1 MAKRL
6 TRKQIKKE
14 DAVKS
19 AILKFWENFQTH
31 PIRFTSIIV
40 LLAGIILISVAWIN
54 YSNHKYEYPE
64 ELISQALNEFN
75 SSSEQENSP
84 FSQDSFL
91 SLSPLTNS
99 AAINKLNIIIR
110 DFPNT
115 LYAQKALYYL
125 GIAQLKNNKYDEAI
139 MNFQKSLKISKDKTI
154 NDLSKFAL
162 SMALVKKQD
171 FEGAKSII
179 KELINDQSSYI
190 PKDYLLFQLADFYEQ
205 EGNIQESKKY
215 LRKIINEI
223 PSTTLR
229 AEIEK
234 KLKS

>member
-1 MAKRL
+1 MVKRL

-19 AILKFWENFQTH
+19 AILKFWENIQAH
-31 PIRFTSIIV
+31 PIRFTSIII
-40 LLAGIILISVAWIN
+40 LFSGIVLISVAWIN
-54 YSNHKYEYPE
+54 YSNYRYEYPE

-75 SSSEQENSP
+75 PSNEQENSA
-84 FSQDSFL
+84 FSQDDYL
-91 SLSPLTNS
+91 SIFSSKDS
-99 AAINKLNIIIR
+99 ATINKLSIVIR

-125 GIAQLKNNKYDEAI
+125 GIIQLKNNKYDEAI
-139 MNFQKSLKISKDKTI
+139 QNFQKALKISKDKIIT
-154 NDLSKFAL
+154 DLSKFAL
-162 SMALVKKQD
+162 SMALVKKQE
-171 FEGAKSII
+171 FTEAKSII
-179 KELINDQSSYI
+179 KELLNDQSSYF

-215 LRKIINEI
+215 LRKILNEI